1 MASQPY
7 RIIDRRAS
15 SGYSNSNNLIEAAT
29 QTMDRKTVPM
39 LDYDIHRSVSTYG
52 RRTLTT
58 LGRQMFWKYPS
69 LQGSILEQANLAV
82 SSFIPQFSGQDKA
95 WGEQAES
102 ALNEWHKVMDVA
114 GWPYDYDSFLQ
125 GKVINSLVDGEDF
138 TLLTETPDGY
148 PLIQII
154 PSHRVGS
161 RISGG
166 STSSVQF
173 IGKQMFIDRILV
185 DDNRPYEAATEINFD
200 AQVIDGVVVDNYS
213 RPLAYRVYE
222 DSVGSSVYQDISARN
237 MFPSF
242 CPMITGQVRGFSLL
256 ASSVFDWQD
265 MHEWSRFE
273 MLAQKAFSTRTIV
286 ETNETGEADTAKAII
301 QQAATFDS
309 DTNNKT
315 ALDIQK
321 LDGGTI
327 NYLKAGTGSKLEAFH
342 YDRPGGGTQSFM
354 ANKLRD
360 AFKGTE
366 WDVFF
371 SLDPQSVGGAPMRVI
386 VEKINAVLDK
396 RRKMVRKACQ
406 RVDGYAISR
415 FIKLGILPPSA
426 EWYKWDYQ
434 GPGEIT
440 ADKKYDSDVDLQEIS
455 QGITTRKLTCARR
468 GLYLEDVDAQRERE
482 ADSDLERAGR
492 LAAKHGITIQEALV
506 VLRPPSVSAQ
516 MPQIPQSSTAP
527 QS

>member
-1 MASQPY
+1 
-7 RIIDRRAS
+7 
-15 SGYSNSNNLIEAAT
+15 
-29 QTMDRKTVPM
+29 
-39 LDYDIHRSVSTYG
+39 
-52 RRTLTT
+52 
-58 LGRQMFWKYPS
+58 
-69 LQGSILEQANLAV
+69 
-82 SSFIPQFSGQDKA
+82 
-95 WGEQAES
+95 
-102 ALNEWHKVMDVA
+102 
-114 GWPYDYDSFLQ
+114 
-125 GKVINSLVDGEDF
+125 
-138 TLLTETPDGY
+138 
-148 PLIQII
+148 
-154 PSHRVGS
+154 
-161 RISGG
+161 
-166 STSSVQF
+166 
-173 IGKQMFIDRILV
+173 
-185 DDNRPYEAATEINFD
+185 
-200 AQVIDGVVVDNYS
+200 
-213 RPLAYRVYE
+213 
-222 DSVGSSVYQDISARN
+222 
-237 MFPSF
+237 
-242 CPMITGQVRGFSLL
+242 
-256 ASSVFDWQD
+256 
-265 MHEWSRFE
+265 

-415 FIKLGILPPSA
+415 FIKLGILPPSP

-516 MPQIPQSSTAP
+516 MPQIPQSSNAP

>member
-15 SGYSNSNNLIEAAT
+15 TGYNNSNNLIEAAT
-29 QTMDRKTVPM
+29 QTIDRKASPM
-39 LDYDIHRSVSTYG
+39 LDYDIHRSVSTWG

-82 SSFIPQFSGQDKA
+82 SSFIPQFSGKDKA

-161 RISGG
+161 RING
-166 STSSVQF
+166 STSCSIQF
-173 IGKQMFIDRILV
+173 SGNQMLIDGILV
-185 DDNRPYEAATEINFD
+185 DDNRPYPAATEINFE

-222 DSVGSSVYQDISARN
+222 DSIASSAYQDISARN

-371 SLDPQSVGGAPMRVI
+371 SLDPQAVGGAPMRVI

-415 FIKLGILPPSA
+415 FIKLGILPPSD